1 MAAKDFLPEK
11 LNVCL
16 VSRQFHVPKRSSE
29 HNFFWLIAR
38 GLVQRGHS
46 VKVLAYQNPSST
58 QLIEKDGVQI
68 FYLGEGRS
76 SKRRLSFSDLIKE
89 KFLELHKQTPFHVL
103 HSIDPA
109 AYKISKFKDEYK
121 ISVVYDVEATQMS
134 QLFAIQGM
142 AQETLGSLLS
152 TTFAVAYKFLRTYLG
167 SDRKLLQSADG
178 VFVTSPQ
185 QRIMLERYY
194 LYPDARIH
202 TVPYG
207 IEVGDLSPR
216 EKSDELRKQL
226 SIPEN
231 AKTIVT
237 ISEMNEVNEIR
248 NLFYSFEKLVIKK
261 PNSRLIVLGNGPKF
275 FDIERIMLNL
285 ALGSKVILAGAIHSS
300 DIPDY
305 IALADVY
312 VNTSARTTGFEPGL
326 IEAMSQ
332 KKVIIGSEVS
342 PMSSIVE
349 KSVDGFLI
357 RPADVK
363 ELSHLLLD
371 IFNDDLPIL
380 EIGEAARQK
389 ILNLFDIEKM
399 LTESINA
406 YYEILFSTGRYRRKK
421 KKE

>member
-1 MAAKDFLPEK
+1 MARDFLPTK

-16 VSRQFHVPKRSSE
+16 ISRQFHVPNRSSE

-46 VKVLAYQNPSST
+46 VKVLAYENPKRLAT
-58 QLIEKDGVQI
+58 IEKDGVQI
-68 FYLGEGRS
+68 FYLGEGVS
-76 SKRRLSFSDLIKE
+76 AKRRLAFSQLIKE
-89 KFLELHKQTPFHVL
+89 KFVELHKQNPFHVL
-103 HSIDPA
+103 HSIDPS
-109 AYKISKFKDEYK
+109 AYRISKFKEQYNL
-121 ISVVYDVEATQMS
+121 SVVYDVEATQMS

-152 TTFAVAYKFLRTYLG
+152 TSIAVAYKFLRTYLG
-167 SDRKLLQSADG
+167 RDRKLLQSADG

-216 EKSDELRKQL
+216 EKSDALRKQL

-231 AKTIVT
+231 SKTIVT
-237 ISEMNEVNEIR
+237 ISEMNEVTEMR
-248 NLFYSFEKLVIKK
+248 NLFYSFEKLAIKK
-261 PNSRLIVLGNGPKF
+261 PNARLIVLGNGPKF
-275 FDIERIMLNL
+275 FEIERVMLDL

-342 PMSSIVE
+342 PISSIVE
-349 KSVDGFLI
+349 NAKDGFLI
-357 RPADVK
+357 RPADIK

-380 EIGEAARQK
+380 QIGEAARQK

-406 YYEILFSTGRYRRKK
+406 YYEILFSTGHYRRKK
-421 KKE
+421 D